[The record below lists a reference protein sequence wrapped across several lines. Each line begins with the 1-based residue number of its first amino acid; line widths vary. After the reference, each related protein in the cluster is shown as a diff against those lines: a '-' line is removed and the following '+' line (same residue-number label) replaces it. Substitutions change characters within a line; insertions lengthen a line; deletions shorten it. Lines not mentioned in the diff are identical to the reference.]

1 MNEFAE
7 LPSDIFLKIIAL
19 TFGCLLAGTFL
30 PTLEAARRDSSRTQ
44 TVLVLGDSLSDG
56 FGLSRAQAYPA
67 LLAKKAR
74 AAGIRVEIT
83 NASVSGGTTAGG
95 LQRLPKYLTRST
107 DVLVVQ
113 LGINDAF
120 RGVPLGEIRANLQ
133 AIIDQARQRN
143 PKVRILIAGM
153 QLPLNLGEGYLQG
166 FGVMFRDLA
175 RKNEAAIVPYLLE
188 GVGGDPTLN
197 LPDHIHPNAIGQRI
211 LAENVWR
218 ALEPL
223 LRRTKADVRS

>member
-1 MNEFAE
+1 MM
-7 LPSDIFLKIIAL
+7 LL
-19 TFGCLLAGTFL
+19 TFGCALASLSL
-30 PTLEAARRDSSRTQ
+30 PNAEAARRDLARTQ
-44 TVLVLGDSLSDG
+44 NVLVLGDSLSDG

-74 AAGIRVEIT
+74 AAGLEVEIT

-120 RGVPLGEIRANLQ
+120 RGVPLDQIRANLQ
-133 AIIDQARQRN
+133 AIIDLARKRN
-143 PKVRILIAGM
+143 PNVRILIAGM

-166 FGVMFRDLA
+166 FGVMFGDLA
-175 RKNEAAIVPYLLE
+175 RKNEAALVPYLLE
-188 GVGGDPTLN
+188 GVGGDPALN
-197 LPDHIHPNAIGQRI
+197 LPDHIHPNATGQRI

-223 LRRTKADVRS
+223 LRRANAG

>member
-1 MNEFAE
+1 M
-7 LPSDIFLKIIAL
+7 FLKFTVL
-19 TFGCLLAGTFL
+19 TLGCLLASLLL
-30 PTLEAARRDSSRTQ
+30 PTVEAARRDDSNTQ

-56 FGLSRAQAYPA
+56 FGLARAQAYPA

-74 AAGIRVEIT
+74 AAGLRVEIT

-95 LQRLPKYLTRST
+95 LQRLPEHLTRST
-107 DVLVVQ
+107 DVLIVQ

-120 RGVPLGEIRANLQ
+120 RGVPLDEIRANLQ
-133 AIIDQARQRN
+133 AIIDRAKRRN
-143 PKVRILIAGM
+143 PRVRLLIAGM

-166 FGVMFRDLA
+166 FGAMFGELA
-175 RKNEAAIVPYLLE
+175 KKNDAALVPYLLE

-197 LPDHIHPNAIGQRI
+197 LPDHIHPNAAGQRI

-223 LRRTKADVRS
+223 LHGANAG

>member
-7 LPSDIFLKIIAL
+7 LPSEVFLKFNAL
-19 TFGCLLAGTFL
+19 TLGCLLASLLL
-30 PTLEAARRDSSRTQ
+30 PTAEAARHDDSKTQ

-56 FGLSRAQAYPA
+56 FGLTRAQAYPA
-67 LLAKKAR
+67 LLAKKAH
-74 AAGIRVEIT
+74 AAGLQVEIK

-95 LQRLPKYLTRST
+95 LQRLPEHLTRST
-107 DVLVVQ
+107 DVLIVQ

-120 RGVPLGEIRANLQ
+120 RGVPLDDIRANLQ
-133 AIIDQARQRN
+133 AIIDAARKRN
-143 PKVRILIAGM
+143 PKMRILLAGM
-153 QLPLNLGEGYLQG
+153 QLPLNIGEGYLQE
-166 FGVMFRDLA
+166 FGALYAQLA
-175 RKNEAAIVPYLLE
+175 KKNDAALVPYLLE

-197 LPDHIHPNAIGQRI
+197 IGDHIHPNAAGQRI

-223 LRRTKADVRS
+223 LRGAKTDRTG

>member
-1 MNEFAE
+1 M
-7 LPSDIFLKIIAL
+7 KIIAL
-19 TFGCLLAGTFL
+19 TYGCLFASLFL
-30 PTLEAARRDSSRTQ
+30 PAAEAARRVTPKTQ

-67 LLAKKAR
+67 LLEKKAR
-74 AAGIRVEIT
+74 AAGIQAEIT

-95 LQRLPKYLTRST
+95 LQRLPKYFTRST

-120 RGVPLGEIRANLQ
+120 HGVPLDEIRGNLQ
-133 AIIDQARQRN
+133 AIIDQARKRN
-143 PKVRILIAGM
+143 PGVRILIAGM

-166 FGVMFRDLA
+166 FGAMFGDLA
-175 RKNEAAIVPYLLE
+175 RKNGAALVPYLLE

-197 LPDHIHPNAIGQRI
+197 LPDHIHPNATGQRI

-223 LRRTKADVRS
+223 LQRTRADAHS

>member
-1 MNEFAE
+1 M
-7 LPSDIFLKIIAL
+7 KIIAL
-19 TFGCLLAGTFL
+19 TYGCLLAGLFL
-30 PTLEAARRDSSRTQ
+30 PTAEAARRDASSAQ

-67 LLAKKAR
+67 LLSQKAR

-95 LQRLPKYLTRST
+95 LHRLPKYLTRST

-120 RGVPLGEIRANLQ
+120 RGIPLDEIRANLQ
-133 AIIDQARQRN
+133 AIIDQARKRN
-143 PKVRILIAGM
+143 PRVHILIAGM
-153 QLPLNLGEGYLQG
+153 QLPLDLGEGYLQG
-166 FGVMFRDLA
+166 FGAMFGELA
-175 RKNEAAIVPYLLE
+175 RKNEAALVPYLLE

-197 LPDHIHPNAIGQRI
+197 LPDHIHPNATGQSI

-223 LRRTKADVRS
+223 LRRAKTDATG

>member
-1 MNEFAE
+1 M
-7 LPSDIFLKIIAL
+7 FLKIIAF
-19 TFGCLLAGTFL
+19 TYGCLLAGLLL
-30 PTLEAARRDSSRTQ
+30 PTAGAAGRDVSKTQ
-44 TVLVLGDSLSDG
+44 AVLVLGDSLSDG

-74 AAGIRVEIT
+74 AAGLRVELT

-107 DVLVVQ
+107 DVLIVQ

-120 RGVPLGEIRANLQ
+120 RGIPLDQTRANLQ
-133 AIIDQARQRN
+133 AIIDRARKRN

-153 QLPLNLGEGYLQG
+153 QLPLNLGEGYLQE
-166 FGVMFRDLA
+166 FGTMYGELA
-175 RKNEAAIVPYLLE
+175 KKNDAALVPYLLE

-197 LPDHIHPNAIGQRI
+197 IADHIHPNAAGQRI

-223 LRRTKADVRS
+223 LRSANAG

>member
-1 MNEFAE
+1 M
-7 LPSDIFLKIIAL
+7 FLKFTFL
-19 TFGCLLAGTFL
+19 TFGCLLASLLL
-30 PTLEAARRDSSRTQ
+30 PTAEAAPRDLAKTQ

-74 AAGIRVEIT
+74 TAGIRVEIT

-95 LQRLPKYLTRST
+95 LQRLANYLTRST
-107 DVLVVQ
+107 DVLIVQ

-120 RGVPLGEIRANLQ
+120 RGVSLAETRANLQ
-133 AIIDQARQRN
+133 AIIDQARKRN
-143 PKVRILIAGM
+143 PKMRILIAGM
-153 QLPLNLGEGYLQG
+153 QLPLNLGAGYLQE
-166 FGVMFRDLA
+166 FGVMYGELA
-175 RKNEAAIVPYLLE
+175 KKNNAAFVPYLLE

-197 LPDHIHPNAIGQRI
+197 LPDHIHPNATGQRI

-223 LRRTKADVRS
+223 LRGANAG